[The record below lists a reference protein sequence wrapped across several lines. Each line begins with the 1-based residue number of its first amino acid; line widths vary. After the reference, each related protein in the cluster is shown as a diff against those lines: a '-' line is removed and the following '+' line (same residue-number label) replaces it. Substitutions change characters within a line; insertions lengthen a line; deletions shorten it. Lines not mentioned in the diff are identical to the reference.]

1 MPSLF
6 NMLEQYGVNYLH
18 RLNKGGGKGAEE
30 SVAIHILTD
39 EDRKQMRRV
48 ERVSS
53 WKMAFAGAIS
63 AGLSVLAFYLAS
75 PILERTAEPG
85 VKTWIE
91 FYSWVGGVTLVA
103 TGLEIFYIYIESIR
117 ASQKLANIAGL
128 EIFPDGTPESATA
141 YILVRAALELPNPP
155 ATDLGLDHHRESSKW
170 AILAATLIY
179 KIKIFATNVIARL
192 IIRRLMGRV
201 VARVWLELIA
211 IPVTAIWNYAV
222 ARVVLR
228 EARVRTLGPS
238 LAQEF
243 VDRLTEDKDHFSLQ
257 AREALLQAVGA
268 NIVRTVDP
276 HPNLVV
282 LFRLLADAFEID
294 PQSETEFDSSEALLA
309 NLANLTPMEHGYV
322 IKVLEAA
329 TLIDGRMRRREIQ
342 LIEATARHTNRSFDH
357 GKLKKLRKQ
366 FLDGKPILD
375 RL

>member
-1 MPSLF
+1 MSSLF
-6 NMLEQYGVNYLH
+6 NMLEKFGVNYLH
-18 RLNKGGGKGAEE
+18 RLDRRADEKDENRL
-30 SVAIHILTD
+30 AIHILTD
-39 EDRKQMRRV
+39 EDRNKMKRI
-48 ERVSS
+48 ERASS
-53 WKMAFAGAIS
+53 WKIAFAGAFS
-63 AGLSVLAFYLAS
+63 AALSVLAFYLAM
-75 PILERTAEPG
+75 PILERSPEPS
-85 VKTWIE
+85 IRDMLE
-91 FYSWVGGVTLVA
+91 FYAWVGGVTLVA

-117 ASQKLANIAGL
+117 ATQRLAKIAGL
-128 EIFPDGTPESATA
+128 ELFPDGTPESATA

-170 AILAATLIY
+170 MILAATLIY

-192 IIRRLMGRV
+192 ILRRLMGRV

-211 IPVTAIWNYAV
+211 IPVTAAWNYAV

-238 LAQEF
+238 FAREF
-243 VDRLTEDKDHFSLQ
+243 VDKLKEDAAHFSAP

-276 HPNLVV
+276 HPNLVL
-282 LFRLLADAFEID
+282 LFRLLAEVFEID
-294 PQSETEFDSSEALLA
+294 PKSETEFDSSEALLA
-309 NLANLTPMEHGYV
+309 NLANLTPMEQGYV
-322 IKVLEAA
+322 LKVLEAA

-342 LIEATARHTNRSFDH
+342 LINAAAIKTNRLVDAD
-357 GKLKKLRKQ
+357 KLKRLRRQ